1 MKRAAK
7 SESMTGS
14 TCSLLSAV
22 LSGIMG
28 GAEMVVRSGVSGK
41 ARRMMWSKR
50 KMQRAKAQPGVPRG
64 EAGAQ
69 TELGTG
75 KSPGEPPE
83 ASLSQAWLA
92 ADHRID

>member
-1 MKRAAK
+1 
-7 SESMTGS
+7 
-14 TCSLLSAV
+14 
-22 LSGIMG
+22 
-28 GAEMVVRSGVSGK
+28 
-41 ARRMMWSKR
+41 MMWSKGKR
-50 KMQRAKAQPGVPRG
+50 KMQRAKAQPGAARRG

-75 KSPGEPPE
+75 KSPGEPQE